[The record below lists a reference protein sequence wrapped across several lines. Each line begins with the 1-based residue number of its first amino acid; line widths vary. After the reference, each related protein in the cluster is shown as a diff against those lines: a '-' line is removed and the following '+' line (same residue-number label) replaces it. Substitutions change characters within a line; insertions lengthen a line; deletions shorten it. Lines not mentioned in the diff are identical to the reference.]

1 MTSLISSP
9 NVNKEW
15 AFTCSNCPYVPW
27 RDGNPEVIA
36 NAMQIDA
43 DSSLWGG
50 VVNPFYPKRCRS
62 CETDKKR
69 NQRMKQ
75 RTRMIW
81 NFAEEIVKPTYH
93 YPKLITFS
101 LLTDEYYSNSWYK
114 RDQLLQELGNK
125 LPGAIKTLMKNG
137 MLGCTLV
144 MECNSRLQPMDEGQ
158 PLWTWRHHPHVH
170 AVAIS
175 PFIHHTKLK
184 KWCEQLMP
192 MGLGRI
198 NYKAPKHYGS
208 TARYVAKYLS
218 KQSLNV
224 RTFGILRGYKL
235 EEECRCNHDDFIVSD
250 DWKQTKCDCLI

>member
-1 MTSLISSP
+1 MTSRISSP

-15 AFTCSNCPYVPW
+15 SFTCGACPYVPW
-27 RDGNPEVIA
+27 RDGNPEEL
-36 NAMQIDA
+36 AMQMQMDS

-50 VVNPFYPKRCRS
+50 VVNPFYPKRCRN

-69 NQRMKQ
+69 NQRMKK
-75 RTRMIW
+75 RTKAIW
-81 NFAEEIVKPTYH
+81 RFAEEIVKPTYH

-114 RDQLLQELGNK
+114 RDELLNNLGKK
-125 LPGAIKTLMKNG
+125 LPGAVKTLMSNG

-192 MGLGRI
+192 LGLGRI
-198 NYKAPKHYGS
+198 NYKAPKFYKT

-235 EEECRCNHDDFIVSD
+235 EEECKCHHDDFLVG
-250 DWKQTKCDCLI
+250 QVYCDCY

>member
-1 MTSLISSP
+1 MSTPKILSP

-15 AFTCSNCPYVPW
+15 AFTCGNCPYVPW
-27 RDGNPEVIA
+27 RDGNPEEIA
-36 NAMQIDA
+36 MLMQM
-43 DSSLWGG
+43 DSYSSEWQGDI
-50 VVNPFYPKRCRS
+50 NPFYPKRCRT
-62 CETDKKR
+62 CEANKKR

-75 RTRMIW
+75 RARTVW
-81 NFAEEIVKPTYH
+81 NLAEEIVKPTYH

-101 LLTDEYYSNSWYK
+101 LLTDEYYSNTWYK
-114 RDQLLQELGNK
+114 RDELLQELGDK
-125 LPGAIKTLMKNG
+125 LPGAIKKLMKNG

-184 KWCEQLMP
+184 EWCEQLMP

-198 NYKAPKHYGS
+198 NYKAPRHYKS
-208 TARYVAKYLS
+208 TANYVGKYLS

-235 EEECRCNHDDFIVSD
+235 DLEQCRCKHEDFIVGQSY
-250 DWKQTKCDCLI
+250 CDCY